1 MNPILNPAQI
11 IVEKVSRRD
20 VQTSINENK
29 QQGIMIYSI
38 NDQTQISEIQ
48 IFTFVAYYVEVFRML
63 SHRELYTW
71 RFANHAVRCRIFL
84 KTCVSFFSF
93 SLYRL
98 FLFFFLHCLA
108 TVTVRWVAAVS
119 VLWFRQQHPKI
130 VQQVSLFPVSQLKL
144 VKFFIICNDSRINH
158 W

>member
-63 SHRELYTW
+63 SHRELYT
-71 RFANHAVRCRIFL
+71 
-84 KTCVSFFSF
+84 
-93 SLYRL
+93 
-98 FLFFFLHCLA
+98 
-108 TVTVRWVAAVS
+108 
-119 VLWFRQQHPKI
+119 
-130 VQQVSLFPVSQLKL
+130 
-144 VKFFIICNDSRINH
+144 
-158 W
+158 